1 MIRTLMATGAAALA
15 LCLTAAAHAQTPAPA
30 PAAAAAAAND
40 GTVTVRLRGLTPGK
54 GSVILMLF
62 DSNDS
67 YEASKP
73 VQTTKVDATGMSMET
88 AFTSVA
94 PGRYAIKVFYDINGN
109 GAYDQGT
116 DSIGFSNHIDMST
129 TNHVPTFS
137 ETSFFVKAG
146 ANTQQITV
154 SRVRS

>member
-1 MIRTLMATGAAALA
+1 MIRNVLACAAALSLSFA
-15 LCLTAAAHAQTPAPA
+15 VAHAQTPAPA
-30 PAAAAAAAND
+30 AAAAPATE
-40 GTVTVRLRGLTPGK
+40 GTIAVHLRGLTANK

-62 DSNDS
+62 DNNDN

-73 VQTTKVDATGMSMET
+73 VQSTKIDATAAAADAS
-88 AFTSVA
+88 FTGVA
-94 PGRYAIKVFYDINGN
+94 PGRYAIKVIYDINGN

-116 DSIGFSNHIDMST
+116 DGIGFSNHVTMTDAL
-129 TNHVPTFS
+129 HVPTFS

-154 SRVRS
+154 APVRS